1 MSKKRVLFVFLFVI
15 AVVFY
20 FSWLPDPS
28 FKNETYLPRWL
39 LKWSDHYYNLRTA
52 IPFLAVGFLLEAY
65 TQEKHTNEIK
75 YRKCMMDNQ
84 INTKN
89 IIIKFVIIP
98 IGKNHIEYVK
108 GMRATGCFGFDDD
121 TDDYLTRGNNVC
133 KDYTLVK
140 YVKEI
145 NEMGY

>member
-1 MSKKRVLFVFLFVI
+1 MEKEIVLVRVNDRSEIVDILSEL
-15 AVVFY
+15 
-20 FSWLPDPS
+20 S
-28 FKNETYLPRWL
+28 
-39 LKWSDHYYNLRTA
+39 
-52 IPFLAVGFLLEAY
+52 
-65 TQEKHTNEIK
+65 TNDIQ
-75 YRKCMMDNQ
+75 YRKCMMTNQ

-98 IGKNHIEYVK
+98 ISNLQMDYVK
-108 GMRATGCFGFDDD
+108 SMRATGCFGFDDN
-121 TDDYLTRGNNVC
+121 TADYVTRGNNIC

>member
-1 MSKKRVLFVFLFVI
+1 MDKEIVLVRV
-15 AVVFY
+15 
-20 FSWLPDPS
+20 
-28 FKNETYLPRWL
+28 
-39 LKWSDHYYNLRTA
+39 SDREQIIKILSELT
-52 IPFLAVGFLLEAY
+52 E
-65 TQEKHTNEIK
+65 NEIK

-98 IGKNHIEYVK
+98 FGKAYMDKVK

-121 TDDYLTRGNNVC
+121 TADYITRGNNVC
-133 KDYTLVK
+133 KDYTLIK